1 MGRKPPRSWVR
12 VQKLAASPMLA
23 LCRSHAARS
32 RGRTRSTAVGGA
44 LACRRRSCE
53 PTDHEPPPEDTP
65 PPVRGHWK
73 RWGRGFRTCTQSRRL
88 HQCPETASNIS
99 SKRAYTT
106 LAAVRA
112 APEPDYHGMRLGA
125 APQASV
131 AGPPL
136 GARRGALLA
145 ELRARGDRS
154 AAWLPA
160 ATGQRVTPRLFQS
173 VGVERQTCPA
183 AAFGLARW
191 QRLAAPSVCH
201 SPPQPIGWPPPW
213 RTVSRP

>member
-1 MGRKPPRSWVR
+1 MGCKPPRSWVL

-23 LCRSHAARS
+23 LCRSHAARD
-32 RGRTRSTAVGGA
+32 RTRSTAVGGA

-88 HQCPETASNIS
+88 HQCPGTASNIS

-106 LAAVRA
+106 LAAVRS

-131 AGPPL
+131 AGPPWPSE
-136 GARRGALLA
+136 GALLA
-145 ELRARGDRS
+145 ELLAAHRDCLPARGR
-154 AAWLPA
+154 
-160 ATGQRVTPRLFQS
+160 RVTPRLFQS
-173 VGVERQTCPA
+173 VGAESQTCPA

-191 QRLAAPSVCH
+191 QRLAVPSVCH